1 MSQKSNLH
9 PISLQYQVRT
19 SEQDYREIERLLPLP
34 GELQNAVIRHRRLLG
49 KANVPTRGIL
59 RIQNAS
65 ITELRQHVHEL
76 GNPALGQTPV
86 NRRTCMGRKPFIR
99 ALQRPL
105 LLFTKR
111 EFGFTIF

>member
-1 MSQKSNLH
+1 MSHKSNLH

-34 GELQNAVIRHRRLLG
+34 GELQNAG
-49 KANVPTRGIL
+49 
-59 RIQNAS
+59 
-65 ITELRQHVHEL
+65 ITELRQHDHEL
-76 GNPALGQTPV
+76 GNPALGQMPV

-99 ALQRPL
+99 ALQRPM

-111 EFGFTIF
+111 EFGFAIF